1 MNTSRTV
8 HLCVVL
14 EPLMFGLIYP
24 CNKEGVPVQGCKK
37 QVSKLSHL
45 LIVTWTVKELPA
57 VMEPLGSLPCFQDY
71 YGYKFDVILTV
82 HRR

>member
-1 MNTSRTV
+1 
-8 HLCVVL
+8 
-14 EPLMFGLIYP
+14 MFGLIYP